1 MFSFFC
7 VVFAGTAGSYYLLTS
22 LLIPSVHPG
31 TTLDARDPRTA
42 RFSQSSQSTPM
53 PSAIFAVYALPA
65 NLDQGQK
72 PISSAFTLGMRTPD
86 FFSLCTVVSSP
97 QTLSPIIWGEGA
109 VHSEFTGGKWTV
121 CSRRSDS
128 GVRYEGR
135 EGEKNK
141 EDKRERALTP
151 TPSPLC
157 LFVCFFFLLTSSLRC
172 PHDLNSWN
180 RIVSRARGKLT
191 RKGKK
196 KTTTTKTKQQQQQQ
210 QQTRGVSFYPPTIN
224 SRWPTLNAALDHMNA
239 LEQAIHRFF
248 FFFCVGA
255 LPPLYSHTAWSHLH
269 IEY

>member
-31 TTLDARDPRTA
+31 TTLDARDPRTG
-42 RFSQSSQSTPM
+42 RFSQSTPM
-53 PSAIFAVYALPA
+53 PGAIFAVYALPA

-72 PISSAFTLGMRTPD
+72 PISSGFTLGMRTPD

-157 LFVCFFFLLTSSLRC
+157 LLVFFFLLTSSLRC

-196 KTTTTKTKQQQQQQ
+196 KTTTAKTKQQQQQQQ